1 MIQQRESVWMFPKR
15 LLLSLE
21 NIYRLI
27 CKGNLVKSDKDNRG
41 RGAIRKRKM
50 TFDAV
55 VDPW

>member
-1 MIQQRESVWMFPKR
+1 MFPKR